1 MTLIWKALLYFLVY
15 EGGYTMDLTN
25 RMVQHKVFGKGKICE
40 LKENDVYVSFAKEI
54 KKIHIS

>member
-1 MTLIWKALLYFLVY
+1 
-15 EGGYTMDLTN
+15 MDLTN